1 MGRKKTTGETGKMQ
15 WRASEADRRN
25 IAIIN
30 ERLRSS
36 TGDADNT
43 AAIRFALHKTAR
55 AGVPLAGEVGAG
67 KGQVTRYTDDERI
80 DLDAIYGLDAVGF
93 RVRGNSMVDVGILP
107 GDYAVVREQ
116 PAASNGETVVVRTAE
131 GWMLKK
137 INPETR
143 TIYSGHGKELWQRKL
158 TDTDRVLGVYLGV
171 VRRA

>member
-1 MGRKKTTGETGKMQ
+1 MAKKKPGERSQ
-15 WRASEADRRN
+15 INIRVYPEDLER

-30 ERLRSS
+30 ARLRDNI
-36 TGDADNT
+36 GNADNT

-55 AGVPLAGEVGAG
+55 GGIPLVGEVGAG

-80 DLDAIYGLDAVGF
+80 DLDVLFGLDAVGF
-93 RVRGNSMVDVGILP
+93 RVRGDSMVDVGIMP

-143 TIYSGHGKELWQRKL
+143 TIYSGHGKNYWERKL
-158 TDTDRVLGVYLGV
+158 VETDRVLGVYVGV
-171 VRRA
+171 FRRA